1 MLFRSKRSRNPLRK
15 NKEEKPVKIG
25 FSLFFSFL
33 LAVVT
38 PAAYMVGD
46 SYHQG
51 YLNAFG
57 INSDSFPIAAVDVY
71 VLSYH
76 TVGLFL
82 ISFGGFSAKLL
93 EIVSSPPGF
102 YWVLLGFFS
111 VVASI
116 YWLIKL
122 SKNRKIA
129 VDSLSRI
136 KTFVSW
142 MHWKNNDFTKS
153 VGIVGFASYGI
164 FLIIYVVI
172 VSALLWWLLPLSA
185 FKKGEEVA
193 KEKIKTYEENGCVY
207 NKKTSWNNCFSVIDS
222 NGKVVHE
229 GVLIGVS
236 ENEIAI
242 YKEGTSLVFHKKSD
256 YVLRRNRK
264 VL

>member
-1 MLFRSKRSRNPLRK
+1 MLFRSKRNRNPLGK

-57 INSDSFPIAAVDVY
+57 INSDNFPIAAVDVY

-93 EIVSSPPGF
+93 EMVSSPPGL
-102 YWVLLGFFS
+102 YLALLGFS
-111 VVASI
+111 SIVAGI

-129 VDSLSRI
+129 VDSLGRI
-136 KTFVSW
+136 KAVVSW

-172 VSALLWWLLPLSA
+172 ASTLLWWLLPLSA
-185 FKKGEEVA
+185 FNKGEEMA
-193 KEKIKTYEENGCVY
+193 KEKIKAYEEGGCVY
-207 NKKTSWNNCFSVIDS
+207 NKKSGWNNCFSVIDS
-222 NGKVVHE
+222 SGKIIHE
-229 GVLIGVS
+229 GVLIGVN
-236 ENEIAI
+236 EKEIAI
-242 YKEGTSLVFHKKSD
+242 YKEGTSLVFHKNND